1 MSMDIGTLRA
11 WHRWSSLASALF
23 LLLLCLTGLPLIFS
37 DEIDGMLRGEDPP
50 PALPTACERPGLD
63 CAIAQSAQR
72 HPAEVIRWIVFDDKD
87 STIAAITMAPAHD
100 AAADRNHWLRFS
112 LNDGRLLATSETR
125 GNNGA
130 VMKAI
135 LRLHTNLF
143 AGLAGELFVGVVG
156 LLLIIA
162 TVTGVMLYGPF
173 TKKLRFGEIRRE
185 RSRVRWLDLHN
196 LLGIATVAW
205 VLVVG
210 TTGVINALSTPLFS
224 LWRVTELAR
233 MTAHYPAV
241 GAQTGASKPSLQT
254 IAAGVAAAMPGTRM
268 FSIVYPTP
276 SPAYYL
282 IWLRGNE
289 HLTAR
294 LFTLVLVNASTGA
307 IDAVAQLPW
316 YLKLLE
322 VSRPLHFGDYG
333 GLPLKLL
340 WAALDLLLL
349 VVLGSGVYLWLARLR
364 RERRIT

>member
-1 MSMDIGTLRA
+1 MSTDIGALRA
-11 WHRWSSLASALF
+11 LHRWSSLASALF

-37 DEIDGMLRGEDPP
+37 DEVNGALRGEDRPSTL
-50 PALPTACERPGLD
+50 PAACERPGLD
-63 CAIAQSAQR
+63 CAIAQSVQR
-72 HPAEVIRWIVFDDKD
+72 HPAEVIRWIVFDDQD
-87 STIAAITMAPAHD
+87 STVAAITMAPAHD
-100 AAADRNHWLRFS
+100 ATADGNHWLRFS
-112 LNDGRLLATSETR
+112 LPDGRLLATSEAR
-125 GNNGA
+125 GNDG
-130 VMKAI
+130 VIMKTI
-135 LRLHTNLF
+135 LQLHTNLF
-143 AGLAGELFVGVVG
+143 AGLAGELFVGTVG
-156 LLLIIA
+156 VMLIIA

-173 TKKLRFGEIRRE
+173 TKKMRFGEIRRE
-185 RSRVRWLDLHN
+185 RDRIRWLDLHN

-210 TTGVINALSTPLFS
+210 ATGVVNALSTPLFG

-233 MTAHYPAV
+233 ITARYPTVDATS
-241 GAQTGASKPSLQT
+241 GGTQPSLQT
-254 IAAGVAAAMPGTRM
+254 IVTGVAAAMPGTRM
-268 FSIVYPTP
+268 FSIVYPAP

-294 LFTLVLVNASTGA
+294 LFTPVLVNASTGA

-349 VVLGSGVYLWLARLR
+349 VILGSGVYLWLVRLR
-364 RERRIT
+364 AERR